1 MEDHRVL
8 DNYKGVR
15 MYDIEKTILKKQG
28 GKGRYMQLSVQN
40 SMRNIHFPACN

>member
-1 MEDHRVL
+1 ML

-28 GKGRYMQLSVQN
+28 GKGRYMQLSVNMLVVQN